1 LILLWIFMVIHPKL
15 LLDVLLVRQRKKS
28 QMDHG
33 QLSMVAE
40 KFQWVFSEGLL
51 NACGKDAKFCRR
63 QRTMTPF
70 RLGLALTATCAS
82 HRVETLADFHRGFN
96 ALFDTTITYKAFYN
110 QLAKPHFATFVGTMA
125 SRLLGEM
132 TLKVLG
138 FTKGRAFAEFRHILI
153 QDGSSFAIHDALREV
168 FPGRFKAVKPA
179 AVELHTT
186 MDLLCDAP
194 TIVVLTP
201 DTTSEQT
208 FLPEPASL
216 RDSLLLADRG
226 YIDLGYLH
234 RVSQQGGFFIIR
246 AKAGMNPQVVE
257 AFREDGT
264 RLRSLRNK
272 SLKAIHAKL
281 PKRHRVELVVEWQV
295 EEHPLRLR
303 LLLSWNRQTKEFC
316 YLLTNLP
323 AQRYGLDMIYRA
335 YKWRWQVE
343 LLFKEWKSY
352 ANLHAFD
359 TANPTIVEG
368 LIWAAIAA
376 AALKRFLAYMTQL
389 LAEVPI
395 STRKVAMCAVH
406 VVGELVQALKTGNA
420 GGLYAALE
428 AAITYLACHAQRAH
442 PKRDRATGR
451 SQLGLEPL
459 FGSDDAIELA
469 EAA

>member
-1 LILLWIFMVIHPKL
+1 ME
-15 LLDVLLVRQRKKS
+15 R
-28 QMDHG
+28 G
-33 QLSMVAE
+33 QLSMVAD
-40 KFQWVFSEGLL
+40 KFQWVFSEVLL
-51 NACGKDAKFCRR
+51 NACGKEGKLCRR
-63 QRTMTPF
+63 QRVITPF

-82 HRVETLADFHRGFN
+82 QRVETLADFHRGFN

-110 QLAKPHFATFVGTMA
+110 QLAKPHFATFMGTMA
-125 SRLLGEM
+125 SRLIGEM

-138 FTKGRAFAEFRHILI
+138 FEKGRAFAEFRHIVI

-168 FPGRFKAVKPA
+168 FPGRFKVVKPA

-194 TIVVLTP
+194 TTVVLTP
-201 DTTSEQT
+201 DTASEQM
-208 FLPEPASL
+208 FLPEPAAL

-226 YIDLGYLH
+226 YLDLHDMRRILDA
-234 RVSQQGGFFIIR
+234 GGFFIIR

-257 AFREDGT
+257 AWREDGL

-272 SLKAIHAKL
+272 PRKVIHAKL
-281 PKRHRVELVVEWQV
+281 PKRQRVELVVVWQV

-303 LLLSWNRQTKEFC
+303 LLISWNRRTQEFC
-316 YLLTNLP
+316 SLLTNLP
-323 AQRYGLDMIYRA
+323 ATRYRLDMIYRA

-359 TANPTIVEG
+359 TEKAAIVEG
-368 LIWAAIAA
+368 LIWTAIAA

-389 LAEVPI
+389 LAEVPM

-406 VVGELVQALKTGNA
+406 VLGNIVRALQSGDVR
-420 GGLYAALE
+420 GLYAALE
-428 AAITYLACHAQRAH
+428 AAVTYLACHAQRAH
-442 PKRDRATGR
+442 PKRDRHLGR

-459 FGSDDAIELA
+459 LGSHDVIEFA

>member
-1 LILLWIFMVIHPKL
+1 MWSYP
-15 LLDVLLVRQRKKS
+15 
-28 QMDHG
+28 
-33 QLSMVAE
+33 
-40 KFQWVFSEGLL
+40 
-51 NACGKDAKFCRR
+51 
-63 QRTMTPF
+63 
-70 RLGLALTATCAS
+70 
-82 HRVETLADFHRGFN
+82 
-96 ALFDTTITYKAFYN
+96 YKAFYN
-110 QLAKPHFATFVGTMA
+110 QLAKPHCATFVGTMA

-153 QDGSSFAIHDALREV
+153 QDGRSFAIHDALREV

-257 AFREDGT
+257 AFREDGK

-272 SLKAIHAKL
+272 PLQAIHAKL
-281 PKRHRVELVVEWQV
+281 PKRQRVDLVVQWQV
-295 EEHPLRLR
+295 DGHPRCLRLII
-303 LLLSWNRQTKEFC
+303 SWNRRTKSFC
-316 YLLTNLP
+316 YFLTNLP
-323 AQRYGLDMIYRA
+323 PKRYPIEVICRA

-359 TANPTIVEG
+359 TEKPAIVEG
-368 LIWAAIAA
+368 LIWTAIAA
-376 AALKRFLAYMTQL
+376 AALKRFLAHMAQL
-389 LAEVPI
+389 LVAVPM
-395 STRKVAMCAVH
+395 STRKQGSH
-406 VVGELVQALKTGNA
+406 V
-420 GGLYAALE
+420 
-428 AAITYLACHAQRAH
+428 CRA
-442 PKRDRATGR
+442 RLR
-451 SQLGLEPL
+451 
-459 FGSDDAIELA
+459 
-469 EAA
+469 